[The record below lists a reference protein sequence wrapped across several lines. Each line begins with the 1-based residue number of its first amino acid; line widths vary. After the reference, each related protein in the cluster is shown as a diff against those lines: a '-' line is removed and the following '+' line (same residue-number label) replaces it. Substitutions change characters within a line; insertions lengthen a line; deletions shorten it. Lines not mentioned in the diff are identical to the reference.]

1 MNEQIL
7 LELKYYLEMNS
18 EILDYSVSDCCSIYD
33 REEHVEPQTIVSKPK
48 KVSGITKTLSQV
60 RLNDE
65 VPPLFDV
72 RPRQLIFTQHSET
85 DIEDYLRKAKT
96 EETFST
102 MILKYIDQTG
112 LADAEIYKRAGID
125 RRHFSKI
132 RCDKEYRPKKA
143 TVMSLCLAL
152 KLELD
157 KVEELL
163 KLAGYSLSNS
173 DTGDLIVK
181 FCIMKGMYDLM
192 EVNYV
197 LEYFGAKVLGVVG

>member
-7 LELKYYLEMNS
+7 LELKHYLEMNS
-18 EILDYSVSDCCSIYD
+18 EEIDYIVSDCCS
-33 REEHVEPQTIVSKPK
+33 ECLP
-48 KVSGITKTLSQV
+48 LSN
-60 RLNDE
+60 L
-65 VPPLFDV
+65 
-72 RPRQLIFTQHSET
+72 RPRQQIYNHRSET
-85 DIEDYLRKAKT
+85 DIEEYLRIAKT

-112 LADAEIYKRAGID
+112 LADVEIYKRAGID

-132 RCDKEYRPKKA
+132 RCNKEYRPKKA
-143 TVMSLCLAL
+143 TAVSLCLAL

-163 KLAGYSLSNS
+163 KLAGYSLSSS

-181 FCIMKGMYDLM
+181 FCVEKGMFDLM
-192 EVNYV
+192 DVNYV
-197 LEYFGAKVLGVVG
+197 LEYFGVKALGVVG